1 MLDLVNEQILPS
13 READLLHS
21 QYQALL
27 EISEA
32 IAKHRDLSELFH
44 DLAQRLPRVIPFDFI
59 NLVLHD
65 STREVMRLHAL
76 VGPESSTIRPGL
88 ELPIDES
95 PAGLVWKSQQPLMV
109 EVEDMAAESRF
120 PKLTRLLRENDVQSY
135 CVVPLTTAL
144 RRLGAMGFG
153 SLQRKSYPKADFDFM
168 QQVAKQVAVAVDN
181 ALNFQ
186 QAQSLQK
193 QFKGERD
200 HLSLLLEV
208 NNALVSTLNLSEL
221 LSAVSAS
228 LRRLVPHEYASL
240 SLYDAKTGCLQVHAL
255 NFPVDNRLYEECL
268 AVPVE
273 GTPTGLAY
281 SSRKPVVLNREGLE
295 EFPGDICRLLLA
307 KNVQA
312 VCCLPLI
319 SHNRTFG
326 ALNLASLEEN
336 AFGPA
341 DVQLLTEVASQ
352 VAIAVENALNF
363 EQAQSVQQQLKEE
376 HDRLRL
382 LLDVNNTVVSAL
394 DLRELLNAVSA
405 SLRRLVP
412 HEYASLSLYDAET
425 QRLQIHALD
434 FPASKGLIQEG
445 LWIPVEGTP
454 HGRALSS
461 RQPLFVT
468 LQDIEQFELTPRIR
482 AEGLKS
488 GCFLPLISRG
498 RPLGTLVV
506 ASLEEETFPQKD
518 ADLLQHV
525 ANQIAIGVENAL
537 TYGQV
542 VDRANKLREEK
553 LYLQD
558 EIRNEYNF
566 EEIIGESPALK
577 KALEQ
582 IQTVAP
588 TDSTI
593 LILGE
598 TGTGKE
604 LIARAIHNLST
615 RRERT
620 LVKVNCAAIP
630 TGLLESELFGHE
642 RGAFTG
648 AIGQRVGRF
657 ELAHRGTL
665 FLDEV
670 GDIPLELQPKL
681 LRVLQEQ
688 EFERLGS
695 TKTIHVNVRMVAATN
710 TELTKKVE
718 EKQFRQDL
726 YYRLNVFPITIPP
739 LRDRKED
746 IPLLVRYFAQKYA
759 RRMKKPID
767 TIPTKAMTALTE
779 YHWPGNVRELENF
792 IERAVILSR
801 GADLKIPVAELKQ
814 RARVTGAAS
823 PNGLGTLEHAEREHI
838 LRALGETN
846 WILGGPVGAA
856 FRLGMK
862 RTTLQSKMRK
872 LGIARP

>member
-1 MLDLVNEQILPS
+1 MLDAVNEQILSPQ
-13 READLLHS
+13 EADLLHS

-27 EISEA
+27 EISQV
-32 IAKHRDLSELFH
+32 IAVQRDLNELFH
-44 DLAQRLPRVIPFDFI
+44 DLARRLPRIVPFDFI

-65 STREVMRLHAL
+65 PTREVMRLHAL
-76 VGPESSTIRPGL
+76 VAPESSTIRPGL
-88 ELPIDES
+88 ELPIDQS

-109 EVEDMAAESRF
+109 EVGDMAVESRF
-120 PKLTRLLRENDVQSY
+120 PKSTPLLRENDVQSY
-135 CVVPLTTAL
+135 CVVPLTTGL

-153 SLQRKSYPKADFDFM
+153 SLQRKGYPKADFDFM

-181 ALNFQ
+181 
-186 QAQSLQK
+186 
-193 QFKGERD
+193 
-200 HLSLLLEV
+200 
-208 NNALVSTLNLSEL
+208 TL
-221 LSAVSAS
+221 
-228 LRRLVPHEYASL
+228 H
-240 SLYDAKTGCLQVHAL
+240 
-255 NFPVDNRLYEECL
+255 
-268 AVPVE
+268 
-273 GTPTGLAY
+273 
-281 SSRKPVVLNREGLE
+281 
-295 EFPGDICRLLLA
+295 
-307 KNVQA
+307 
-312 VCCLPLI
+312 
-319 SHNRTFG
+319 
-326 ALNLASLEEN
+326 
-336 AFGPA
+336 
-341 DVQLLTEVASQ
+341 
-352 VAIAVENALNF
+352 F

-382 LLDVNNTVVSAL
+382 LLDVNNTIVSAL

-405 SLRRLVP
+405 SLRRVVP

-454 HGRALSS
+454 HGQALTS

-468 LQDIEQFELTPRIR
+468 LQEIEQFDLTPRIR

-498 RPLGTLVV
+498 RPLGVLVV
-506 ASLEEETFPQKD
+506 ASLQAETFPQKD

-537 TYGQV
+537 AYGQV
-542 VDRANKLREEK
+542 VDRANKLTEEK

-558 EIRNEYNF
+558 EIRAEHNF
-566 EEIIGESPALK
+566 EEIIGESSGLK
-577 KALEQ
+577 QFLEQ
-582 IQTVAP
+582 VQIVAP

-593 LILGE
+593 LIQGE

-604 LIARAIHNLST
+604 LIARAIHNLSA
-615 RRERT
+615 RRERA

-642 RGAFTG
+642 KGAFTG
-648 AIGQRVGRF
+648 AIAQRIGRF
-657 ELAHRGTL
+657 ELANGGTL

-695 TKTIHVNVRMVAATN
+695 TRTIQVDVRLVAATN
-710 TELTKKVE
+710 ADLTKKVG

-739 LRDRKED
+739 LRERRED
-746 IPLLVRYFAQKYA
+746 IPRLVRYFAQKYA
-759 RRMKKPID
+759 QRMKKAID
-767 TIPTKAMTALTE
+767 AIPTKAMRALVD

-801 GADLKIPVAELKQ
+801 GSQLEIPLSEFKEPTKPVP
-814 RARVTGAAS
+814 AS
-823 PNGLGTLEHAEREHI
+823 SSDGLFTLEQAEREHI
-838 LRALGETN
+838 LRALNETS
-846 WILGGPVGAA
+846 WVIGGPAGAA
-856 FRLGMK
+856 TRLGMK
-862 RTTLQSKMRK
+862 RTTLQSLMRK
-872 LGIARP
+872 LGIARPN